1 MATALGLFVSFLEM
15 ELFSRLRMVWALLDL
30 LLGQGEEFVYIQK
43 FIFAYKKIYRSIYE
57 NISTFKS

>member
-30 LLGQGEEFVYIQK
+30 LLGQGRKFVHI
-43 FIFAYKKIYRSIYE
+43 
-57 NISTFKS
+57 